1 MQPIAFGP
9 KIIFEIPLLDG
20 IPVTET
26 VVNTWLIMI
35 ALSVLSVL
43 GTRSMALVPRGRQN
57 VTETAVEMLNKLTK
71 QTMGDDKMAFAPYM
85 GTLFL
90 FLLFMNLLGLVG
102 LRPPTADLNTTLGMA
117 IITFC
122 MIHYF
127 GARSKG
133 LGTYLKGFAEPFV
146 FMLPLNLMSE
156 LATPISLSFRLF
168 GNIVGGVIV
177 LALAYGGLT
186 TLSTAI
192 GLSGLPV
199 FQGAVPVVLHMYFD
213 IFAGVLQSFIF
224 VMLTMVF
231 VSLAMD

>member
-9 KIIFEIPLLDG
+9 KVIFELPFLDG

-35 ALSVLSVL
+35 TLTVLAIL
-43 GTRSMALVPRGRQN
+43 GTRTLEMVPRGRQN
-57 VTETAVEMLNKLTK
+57 VVEAIVDVLNKLTL
-71 QTMGDDKMAFAPYM
+71 QTMGDDKKGFAPYM

-90 FLLFMNLLGLVG
+90 MLLFMNLLGLLG
-102 LRPPTADLNTTLGMA
+102 LRPPTADLNTTLGLAVM
-117 IITFC
+117 TFC

-133 LGTYLKGFAEPFV
+133 LGGYLKGFAEPFV
-146 FMLPLNLMSE
+146 FLLPLNIMGE
-156 LATPISLSFRLF
+156 LATPISLSCRLF

-186 TLSTAI
+186 SFSAML
-192 GLSGLPV
+192 GLSGFPIL
-199 FQGAVPVVLHMYFD
+199 QGGIPVVLHLYFD
-213 IFAGVLQSFIF
+213 VFAGVLQTFIF

-231 VSLAMD
+231 VSIAMD

>member
-9 KIIFEIPLLDG
+9 KVIFELPFLDG

-26 VVNTWLIMI
+26 VVNTWLIM
-35 ALSVLSVL
+35 LVLVLLAIL
-43 GTRSMALVPRGRQN
+43 GTRTMKLVPKGRQN
-57 VTETAVEMLNKLTK
+57 VAEIIVDVLNKLTA
-71 QTMGDDKMAFAPYM
+71 QTMGEDKMGFAPYM

-90 FLLFMNLLGLVG
+90 MLLFMNLLGLLG
-102 LRPPTADLNTTLGMA
+102 MRPPTADLNTTLALA
-117 IITFC
+117 IMTFC

-127 GARSKG
+127 GARTKG
-133 LGTYLKGFAEPFV
+133 LGKYLKGFTEPFV
-146 FMLPLNLMSE
+146 FLLPLNIMGE

-186 TLSTAI
+186 SLSTAL
-192 GLSGLPV
+192 GLSAFPL
-199 FQGAVPVVLHMYFD
+199 FQTGIPVVLHLYFD
-213 IFAGVLQSFIF
+213 VFAGVLQTFIF

-231 VSLAMD
+231 VSLAME